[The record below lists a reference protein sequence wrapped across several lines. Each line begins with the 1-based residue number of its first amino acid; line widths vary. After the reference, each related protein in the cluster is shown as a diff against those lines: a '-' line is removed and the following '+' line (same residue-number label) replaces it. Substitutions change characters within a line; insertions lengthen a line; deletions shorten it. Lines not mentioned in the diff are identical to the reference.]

1 MQFGKSLLG
10 GIIGAAVG
18 VALLFAIYRFSDGFW
33 SAIPFAILT
42 GLGVRMAVSTAGHP
56 SYARGALTAILAL
69 AAYIGGLS
77 LVAYVTSA
85 RANAPIAR
93 AAGSDKAS
101 QDAGD
106 ADNKDAAPPAP
117 APIAE
122 TAPTARTDSHRGP
135 MVGAPQFNAWNFVW
149 LGVAALVAYELG
161 RGSDARATYAD
172 PAAKPAP
179 AGMHPDA

>member
-1 MQFGKSLLG
+1 LG

-69 AAYIGGLS
+69 AAYIGGLT

-85 RANAPIAR
+85 RASAPLAR
-93 AAGSDKAS
+93 VATADKSS

-106 ADNKDAAPPAP
+106 ADNKDAAAPAP
-117 APIAE
+117 APVAE
-122 TAPTARTDSHRGP
+122 MNTSAARNDAHRGP

-161 RGSDARATYAD
+161 RGSDARATYAE
-172 PAAKPAP
+172 PAAPPAP